1 MAIESHIA
9 ELEEKHQKL
18 EAEIKEELLHPG
30 CSSLHIAE
38 LKREKL
44 RIKDELEVLKVP
56 ATRH

>member
-1 MAIESHIA
+1 MAIELHIS

-30 CSSLHIAE
+30 CDSLHLTE

-44 RIKDELEVLKVP
+44 RIKDQLETLRVP
-56 ATRH
+56 ETRH

>member
-44 RIKDELEVLKVP
+44 RIKDELEVLKIP

>member
-1 MAIESHIA
+1 MTIESHIA

-30 CSSLHIAE
+30 CSSLHIME

-44 RIKDELEVLKVP
+44 RIKDELESLRIP
-56 ATRH
+56 ETRH

>member
-18 EAEIKEELLHPG
+18 EAEIKEEMLHPG
-30 CSSLHIAE
+30 CSSLHITE

-44 RIKDELEVLKVP
+44 RIKDELEALRIP
-56 ATRH
+56 ETRH

>member
-30 CSSLHIAE
+30 CDTLHLTE

-44 RIKDELEVLKVP
+44 RIKDQLETLRVP
-56 ATRH
+56 ETRH

>member
-30 CSSLHIAE
+30 CSSLHITE

-44 RIKDELEVLKVP
+44 RIKDELESLRIP
-56 ATRH
+56 ETRH

>member
-18 EAEIKEELLHPG
+18 EAEIQEELLHPG
-30 CSSLHIAE
+30 CSSLHIME

-44 RIKDELEVLKVP
+44 RIKDELEGLKISE
-56 ATRH
+56 TRH